1 MTHVRTPQGE
11 CRFAIARC
19 DITPP
24 AGIYHRMWG
33 AAKHDRSGGVHRPL
47 TASAMMFG
55 PAGAGNDGDEV
66 QILVALD
73 HCLLGRDE
81 MELLLDRIESS
92 AGVDRSAVAVTFSH
106 THAAGLMM
114 FDRHSLPGGDLIPGY
129 LKGMSES
136 VAALVTECHS
146 NLQNASIVYGVGR
159 CSLAAHR
166 DFWDEESQR
175 FVCGFD
181 PAGQADDTVS
191 VARVTGGDQNTL
203 ATVVNYA
210 CHPTT
215 LAWDNQLISPDYPG
229 AMREVVEQATGAP
242 CVFLQGASG
251 DLGPREGF
259 AGDVEVADRSGR
271 QLGYA
276 ALAALESL
284 PPAGTQY
291 QYEGFVESGATI
303 GTWKHS
309 PLTDGQVASS
319 RVWQTIRTTVDLRY
333 RSDLP
338 TIAQVEEELSDWQS
352 QERAARDNGDET
364 TARDCRAMAERRTRM
379 LARLRMLSKGETFPY
394 QVAAWRIGDAVWLAL
409 QGEPYSMLQSEL
421 RQRFPDTPII
431 IAAISGHWGP
441 AYLPPAELYG
451 KGVYQ
456 ESIAVLEPG
465 CLEQLIGRLSQMVE
479 DLLLNAEQLERIE

>member
-1 MTHVRTPQGE
+1 VTHVKTPQSQ

-33 AAKHDRSGGVHRPL
+33 AAKHDRSEGVHRPL
-47 TASAMMFG
+47 IASVMIFG
-55 PAGAGNDGDEV
+55 PVDEGNNGEEV
-66 QILVALD
+66 QVLVALD

-81 MELLLDRIESS
+81 MELLLHTIESS
-92 AGVDRSAVAVTFSH
+92 AGVDRSTVTVTFSH

-114 FDRHSLPGGDLIPGY
+114 FDRQPLPGGDLIPEY

-136 VAALVTECHS
+136 VAALVTQCQF

-166 DFWDEESQR
+166 DFWDEEGQR

-191 VARVTGGDQNTL
+191 VARVTGGGQNTL

-229 AMREVVEQATGAP
+229 AMREVVAQATSAP
-242 CVFLQGASG
+242 CVFIQGASG

-259 AGDVEVADRSGR
+259 VGDVEVADRNGR

-291 QYEGFVESGATI
+291 QYEGVVESGATI

-309 PLTDGQVASS
+309 PLTDEQLASA
-319 RVWQTIRTTVDLRY
+319 RAWQTIRKTVDLRY

-338 TIAQVEEELSDWQS
+338 TIAQVEAELAEWTAGEQS
-352 QERAARDNGDET
+352 ARDNGDET

-379 LARLRMLSKGETFPY
+379 LARLRMLPKGVTFPY
-394 QVAAWRIGDAVWLAL
+394 QVAAWRIGDAVWLAV

-431 IAAISGHWGP
+431 IASISGHWGP

-465 CLEQLIGRLSQMVE
+465 CLEQLAGCLSQVVE
-479 DLLLNAEQLERIE
+479 DLLLTAEKLE

>member
-1 MTHVRTPQGE
+1 MTHVESPQGT

-33 AAKHDRSGGVHRPL
+33 AAKHDRSEGVHRPL
-47 TASAMMFG
+47 TASVMMFG
-55 PAGAGNDGDEV
+55 PAGEANSGEDV
-66 QILVALD
+66 QVLVALD

-81 MELLLDRIESS
+81 MELLLHTIESS
-92 AGVDRSAVAVTFSH
+92 AGVDRSTVTVTFSH

-114 FDRHSLPGGDLIPGY
+114 FDRQPLPGGDLIPEY

-136 VAALVTECHS
+136 VAASVTQCQA

-166 DFWDEESQR
+166 DYWDEGSQR

-181 PAGQADDTVS
+181 PAGQADDTVT

-203 ATVVNYA
+203 ATMVNYA

-242 CVFLQGASG
+242 CVFIQGASG
-251 DLGPREGF
+251 ELGPREGF
-259 AGDVEVADRSGR
+259 VGDVKVADRNGR

-309 PLTDGQVASS
+309 PLADEQLASS
-319 RVWQTIRTTVDLRY
+319 RIWKAIRTTVELRY
-333 RSDLP
+333 RNDLP
-338 TIAQVEEELSDWQS
+338 TIEQVEAELAEWRAEEQS
-352 QERAARDNGDET
+352 ARDNGDET
-364 TARDCRAMAERRTRM
+364 TARDCRAMSERRTRM
-379 LARLRMLSKGETFPY
+379 LARLRMLPKGETFPY
-394 QVAAWRIGDAVWLAL
+394 QVAAWRIGDAVWLAV
-409 QGEPYSMLQSEL
+409 QGEPYSMLQTQL
-421 RQRFPDTPII
+421 RQQFPGTPII
-431 IAAISGHWGP
+431 VASISGHWGP
-441 AYLPPAELYG
+441 AYLPPAGSYG

-465 CLEQLIGRLSQMVE
+465 CLEKLTDRLSRMVE
-479 DLLLNAEQLERIE
+479 DLLLTAEQFKRIE